1 MKAFNKICIII
12 SFFVVLIFT
21 LSNIL
26 MLKLN
31 NKKNEREYRVEINRI
46 SYIMKNEGLHSV
58 NLDDYKYVFNIEEYS
73 SDFYNT
79 NNDYIIKDIDGNLY
93 RFDYKI
99 SDFNNNLN
107 IIYLNISLAVMT
119 ICVIFVL
126 LFIRYKIL
134 KSFSK
139 LTNMAYEIARGNLN
153 IPLKEEKNKYF
164 GKFVWGLNLLR
175 EKLEEQKQKELELE
189 REKKTLLLSL
199 SHDIKTP
206 LSAIKL
212 YSKAIEKGL
221 YNVDKTK
228 EIALSINDNVSQIET
243 LLSMI
248 VSASKEDFLSI
259 EVKVQEFY
267 LKSLLDEIQ
276 MYYKE
281 KLKLVQIPF
290 ILNGFKDCLLK
301 GDLNRSVEVIQN
313 IVENA
318 IKYGDGKLI
327 EISAYEEDSSILI
340 EIKNSGN
347 TLSDNEISHIFESFF
362 RGSNIKNSKGSGLG
376 LYIAREIMFKQK
388 GDIFAKIDDENMII
402 TLVFSK
408 A

>member
-79 NNDYIIKDIDGNLY
+79 NSDYIIKDIDGNLY
-93 RFDYKI
+93 RFDYKM

-126 LFIRYKIL
+126 LFVRYKIL

-228 EIALSINDNVSQIET
+228 EIALCINDNVSQIET

-267 LKSLLDEIQ
+267 LKFLLDEIQ